1 MMSRVTPA
9 SIMIVPALE
18 ESDFD
23 VDELAVFV
31 LGQRRNNRVQDV
43 LHAGIL
49 DGVVQAHV
57 VLVYSF
63 EPAEIKIHL
72 ISIVLML
79 LRNCMQLNKNK
90 KILTLHF

>member
-1 MMSRVTPA
+1 MYT
-9 SIMIVPALE
+9 PALE
-18 ESDFD
+18 VRNLDI
-23 VDELAVFV
+23 DELAILV
-31 LGQRRNNRVQDV
+31 LNQRRNNRVQDV